1 MIIKNFQIGKLDI
14 SKYKFFLFYGKN
26 EGLKNEIIQKYFIK
40 DSTSEVIKYD
50 ENELINNRDF
60 LIEEMLNQSL
70 FSNEKVL
77 IISRASEKM
86 LKVIEE
92 LLERNP
98 SDIKIIIKTSILDK
112 KSKLRNFF
120 EKNKNLVV
128 IPFYDDEKRS
138 LLSIVSNFLTK
149 NDIKLSRESIN
160 LLVDRAR
167 GTRENLYFELDKIFN
182 YAITN
187 KSIDYDVVKK
197 LTNIGE
203 NYSVNELADN
213 FLSKNKKNIS
223 KILNENNFSDEDC
236 ILIIRTILS
245 KSKRLKNI
253 IESYQENKNLD
264 EVIGTIKPPIFWK
277 DKENVKDQVK
287 SWKLVDLKNKIYQI
301 NEIEKLVKSNT
312 KNSLNIVSDFIVNY
326 Q

>member
-1 MIIKNFQIGKLDI
+1 
-14 SKYKFFLFYGKN
+14 
-26 EGLKNEIIQKYFIK
+26 
-40 DSTSEVIKYD
+40 
-50 ENELINNRDF
+50 
-60 LIEEMLNQSL
+60 MLNQSL

-264 EVIGTIKPPIFWK
+264 EVIGTIKPPIFGK
-277 DKENVKDQVK
+277 TKKM
-287 SWKLVDLKNKIYQI
+287 LKIK
-301 NEIEKLVKSNT
+301 
-312 KNSLNIVSDFIVNY
+312 
-326 Q
+326 